1 MLHVELLH
9 KQHFELLFFMPA
21 APAYRQYR
29 LIHDI
34 YVLLDDGDRRVLN
47 TCNLTTSQYSVLRLL
62 DLDEGRRLTSLSDQ
76 LLCARSTITR
86 IVDQLEGM
94 GLVLRIDDP
103 EDRRAQRAVLTPKG
117 ARMLDSARTTHCAS
131 VTSRMDN
138 LTEGEQEQLILLL
151 SKLRNGL
158 RAQLDSDRI
167 PDEAGC

>member
-1 MLHVELLH
+1 
-9 KQHFELLFFMPA
+9 MPT
-21 APAYRQYR
+21 APAYQQYR

-47 TCNLTTSQYSVLRLL
+47 TCNLTTSQYAVLRLL
-62 DLDEGRRLTSLSDQ
+62 NLEKGRRLTSLSDQ

-86 IVDQLEGM
+86 IVDQLEDT
-94 GLVLRIDDP
+94 GLVLRVNDP
-103 EDRRAQRAVLTPKG
+103 EDRRAQLAVLTQKG
-117 ARMLDSARTTHCAS
+117 ATMLDSARATHCAS

-151 SKLRNGL
+151 GKLRNGL
-158 RAQLDSDRI
+158 RAQLDSNAI